1 MKITRAVVL
10 TQEEANTLRKAQ
22 HILAN
27 ICCEFEQGDE
37 IEQCEMCPLRF
48 CCDYYNHSEETFPNN
63 LYDLIRS
70 LQVETNVEENKN
82 EN

>member
-10 TQEEANTLRKAQ
+10 TQEEANTLSKAQ
-22 HILAN
+22 HILSN

-37 IEQCEMCPLRF
+37 MEQCQMCPLHF
-48 CCDYYNHSEETFPNN
+48 CCGYYNHSEDTLPNN
-63 LYDLIRS
+63 LYDLIRN